1 MITSTIELAGLDG
14 GLVSLNVEALDD
26 LRARV
31 DGVVLHA
38 DDQGWETAVQIWNG
52 MAAKVPAIVVQPVSA
67 RDVAAA
73 ITFARQHGLRLGIKG
88 GGHNIAGTSIAERGL
103 TLDMS
108 RLREVV
114 VDPARRLAHAGAGC
128 LLRDVY
134 GATQEHGLATVLG
147 FISEVGIAGLT
158 LGGGLGYLTRRFG
171 WTVDNL
177 EEVELVTA
185 DGRIRRANRQENPD
199 LFWAIR
205 GGGGNFGV
213 ATRFTYRLHPVGP
226 TVYGGLIAWPFERAT
241 EFLRTYRTLTLES
254 PPELTVFFEFLSAP
268 PAPFVPSEW
277 HGRKAC
283 GLLVCYTGD
292 VRQAG
297 AVLAPLEAL
306 GEPVVNLLHEQ
317 PYAGVQ
323 SNFDVMEP
331 KGLHYYWK
339 SEFLAELTDEFLATV
354 RELFA
359 ECPTR
364 DAQIGVLQLGGALN
378 ERAADDGAIGNRD
391 ARYVWGV
398 KGGWSPDD
406 PNAQSHR
413 EWIRNAAERLRPFST
428 GGNYINFQTA
438 DEDDARVRAT
448 YGQNFDRLVEIK
460 RRVDPE
466 NLFRSNRNIRPAGS

>member
-1 MITSTIELAGLDG
+1 M
-14 GLVSLNVEALDD
+14 
-26 LRARV
+26 
-31 DGVVLHA
+31 
-38 DDQGWETAVQIWNG
+38 
-52 MAAKVPAIVVQPVSA
+52 
-67 RDVAAA
+67 
-73 ITFARQHGLRLGIKG
+73 
-88 GGHNIAGTSIAERGL
+88 
-103 TLDMS
+103 
-108 RLREVV
+108 
-114 VDPARRLAHAGAGC
+114 
-128 LLRDVY
+128 
-134 GATQEHGLATVLG
+134 
-147 FISEVGIAGLT
+147 
-158 LGGGLGYLTRRFG
+158 
-171 WTVDNL
+171 
-177 EEVELVTA
+177 
-185 DGRIRRANRQENPD
+185 
-199 LFWAIR
+199 
-205 GGGGNFGV
+205 
-213 ATRFTYRLHPVGP
+213 
-226 TVYGGLIAWPFERAT
+226 IAWPFERAA

-268 PAPFVPSEW
+268 PAPFVPAEW

-398 KGGWSPDD
+398 KGAWSPDD